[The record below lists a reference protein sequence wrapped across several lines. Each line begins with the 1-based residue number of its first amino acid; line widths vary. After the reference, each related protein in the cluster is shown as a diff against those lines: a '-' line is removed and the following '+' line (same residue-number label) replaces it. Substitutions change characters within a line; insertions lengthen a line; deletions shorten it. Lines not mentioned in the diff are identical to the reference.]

1 MAKRLHDL
9 ATLPFSFSLHYLLY
23 PHERDKMSINELIAT
38 NGKVWYKA
46 GQLAE
51 RHRTIRIAQH
61 ISVPSEPA
69 IGQPREMVF
78 LDDLIAY
85 LADEDE
91 K

>member
-1 MAKRLHDL
+1 
-9 ATLPFSFSLHYLLY
+9 
-23 PHERDKMSINELIAT
+23 MSINELIAT

-51 RHRTIRIAQH
+51 RSRAIRLAQH

-69 IGQPREMVF
+69 IGEPREMVF

-85 LADEDE
+85 LGDEDE

>member
-1 MAKRLHDL
+1 
-9 ATLPFSFSLHYLLY
+9 
-23 PHERDKMSINELIAT
+23 MSINELIPT

-51 RHRTIRIAQH
+51 RSRAIRLAQH

-69 IGQPREMVF
+69 TGQPREMVF

-85 LADEDE
+85 LGDEDE

>member
-1 MAKRLHDL
+1 
-9 ATLPFSFSLHYLLY
+9 
-23 PHERDKMSINELIAT
+23 MSINELIAT

-51 RHRTIRIAQH
+51 RSRAIRLAQH

-69 IGQPREMVF
+69 TGEPREMVF

-85 LADEDE
+85 LSDEDE

>member
-1 MAKRLHDL
+1 MDSKE
-9 ATLPFSFSLHYLLY
+9 TI
-23 PHERDKMSINELIAT
+23 MSINELISA
-38 NGKVWYKA
+38 NDRACYRA
-46 GQLAE
+46 GQFAE
-51 RHRTIRIAQH
+51 RSRAIRLAQH

-69 IGQPREMVF
+69 IGQPREMIF

>member
-1 MAKRLHDL
+1 
-9 ATLPFSFSLHYLLY
+9 
-23 PHERDKMSINELIAT
+23 MSINELIAT
-38 NGKVWYKA
+38 NGKVWYTA

-51 RHRTIRIAQH
+51 RHRAIRLARH

-69 IGQPREMVF
+69 IGEPREMVF

-85 LADEDE
+85 LQDEDE

>member
-1 MAKRLHDL
+1 
-9 ATLPFSFSLHYLLY
+9 
-23 PHERDKMSINELIAT
+23 MSINELIAT

-51 RHRTIRIAQH
+51 RNRAIRLAQH

-69 IGQPREMVF
+69 TGQPREMVF

-85 LADEDE
+85 LSDEDE

>member
-1 MAKRLHDL
+1 
-9 ATLPFSFSLHYLLY
+9 
-23 PHERDKMSINELIAT
+23 MSINELIAT

-51 RHRTIRIAQH
+51 RNRAIRLAQH

-69 IGQPREMVF
+69 TGEPREMVF

-85 LADEDE
+85 LSDEDE

>member
-1 MAKRLHDL
+1 M
-9 ATLPFSFSLHYLLY
+9 PSYLL
-23 PHERDKMSINELIAT
+23 HLHKRDKMSINELIAT

-85 LADEDE
+85 LVDEDE